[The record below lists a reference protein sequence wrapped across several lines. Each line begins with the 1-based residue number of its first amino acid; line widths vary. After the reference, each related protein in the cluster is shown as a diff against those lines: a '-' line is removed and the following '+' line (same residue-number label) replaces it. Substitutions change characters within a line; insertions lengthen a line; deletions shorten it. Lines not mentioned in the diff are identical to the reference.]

1 MTPEDTRAGAC
12 EAWGAADPWGYL
24 AGCRLADGG
33 YFFARVAPSSPRD
46 TYFALACFCLAG
58 RQPPGREA
66 TVRFLLDRYR
76 QEPPASIYGL
86 FFIVEG
92 LALLG
97 YPVSEEFAACA
108 KHIYRM
114 EGPDGGFGLART
126 LDIAVPSELET
137 TFLAI
142 RLLSTLRQP
151 FDVIR
156 TYGFVVARR
165 NADGGFGGGGFSNL
179 ATTYYAL
186 ATLAFLNRQLEDPAS
201 TIHYLRQVERFG
213 SLLFVEQ
220 AYWLV
225 SALNHLQAKPERP
238 ARIAAFIEACRRSSG
253 GFGRAAAIGI
263 PTIENTY
270 YALATLNGLGLL
282 PSLSGCAPGIQPASR

>member
-1 MTPEDTRAGAC
+1 MTPENTRARAF

-24 AGCRLADGG
+24 ASCRLADGG
-33 YFFARVAPSSPRD
+33 YFFARVTPSSPRD

-58 RQPPGREA
+58 RQPPNREA
-66 TVRFLLDRYR
+66 TIRFLLERYR

-97 YPVSEEFAACA
+97 YPVTEQFAACA
-108 KHIYRM
+108 ERIYRM
-114 EGPDGGFGLART
+114 KGPDGGYGPAQT
-126 LDIAVPSELET
+126 LDVAVASELET

-151 FDVIR
+151 FDVVRLYDFI
-156 TYGFVVARR
+156 VARR
-165 NADGGFGGGGFSNL
+165 NSDGGFGGGGYSTL

-186 ATLAFLNRQLEDPAS
+186 ATLILLNRQLEDPAL
-201 TIHYLRQVERFG
+201 TVHYLRQVERFG
-213 SLLFVEQ
+213 SLLYIEQ

-238 ARIAAFIEACRRSSG
+238 ARIVAFVKACRRPNG

-270 YALATLNGLGLL
+270 YALAILKGLGLL
-282 PSLSGCAPGIQPASR
+282 PSLSGCTPGIQPASR